1 MSLKKSGCEW
11 ENEQERGKKGCE
23 QACSGIFVCGEFQ
36 VEELRGSS
44 GKLGQ
49 FQKMLTYLLYQA
61 DSFMQRG
68 YLSKSPNML
77 IFALKGQLLT
87 QQLIKLDLTCF
98 TLMLTL

>member
-1 MSLKKSGCEW
+1 
-11 ENEQERGKKGCE
+11 
-23 QACSGIFVCGEFQ
+23 
-36 VEELRGSS
+36 
-44 GKLGQ
+44 
-49 FQKMLTYLLYQA
+49 MLTYLLYQA